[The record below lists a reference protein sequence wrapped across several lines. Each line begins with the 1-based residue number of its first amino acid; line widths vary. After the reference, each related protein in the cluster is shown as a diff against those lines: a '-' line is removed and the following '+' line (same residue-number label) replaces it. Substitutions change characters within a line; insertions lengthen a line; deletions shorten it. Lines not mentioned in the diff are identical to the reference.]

1 MQQRRCVCVCVLSR
15 SVVSYAL
22 RPCGLYSLLGFSV
35 HGRIPDKNSRQEHWS
50 GLPFPPAGDL
60 PDPGT
65 EPASL
70 TSPALAG
77 GFFTTTATLEVP
89 SNPLSS
95 VQFSSVAQ
103 SCPTVCDPMDCSMPG
118 LPAHHQL
125 SELAQTHVHR
135 VGDAIQPSHLPSS
148 PSPPASN
155 LSQHQGLFQ

>member
-1 MQQRRCVCVCVLSR
+1 MAHQLRMVFAFVKGCKKQNENMQQRRCVCVCVLSR

-77 GFFTTTATLEVP
+77 GFFTTTATWEASPEVELFPKDLLNSFLLSPFWPFPSLPP
-89 SNPLSS
+89 SNYWSA
-95 VQFSSVAQ
+95 F
-103 SCPTVCDPMDCSMPG
+103 
-118 LPAHHQL
+118 
-125 SELAQTHVHR
+125 
-135 VGDAIQPSHLPSS
+135 AIVDYLHFL
-148 PSPPASN
+148 N
-155 LSQHQGLFQ
+155 FFW